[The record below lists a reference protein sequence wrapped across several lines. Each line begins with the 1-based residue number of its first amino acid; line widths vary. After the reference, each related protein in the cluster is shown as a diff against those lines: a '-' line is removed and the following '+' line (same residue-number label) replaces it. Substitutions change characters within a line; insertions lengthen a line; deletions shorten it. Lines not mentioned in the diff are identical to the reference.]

1 MEKEL
6 KGGIRNLRHDISAIR
21 DSLGSLSRKKE
32 GCYRAKEDFSRKI
45 GELIAR
51 IKELRS
57 KRDSITK
64 QVKEKK
70 EDRDRL
76 NAAAKAGS
84 ESLKRLVSEKQDMMK
99 KLHIRVSP
107 SDIAKELERLEFRLE
122 TEGYTFEREKY
133 EMKKINVLKSQLSSS
148 KEVSGIFKAIGA
160 KRGDVGESRS
170 HANKIHSEIKS
181 MSSEGQKLHEEIL
194 KLSGE
199 IDSLRPKRDD
209 TAKKWIEL
217 KDEIRKLNL
226 QFREKLGAWEHA
238 KAEMDRSDMQK
249 IKSKE
254 AEAEEKIRKGGKLT
268 TEDLLAFQDF
278 VKR

>member
-122 TEGYTFEREKY
+122 TEGYTFEREKS

-148 KEVSGIFKAIGA
+148 KEVGGILKAIGA
-160 KRGDVGESRS
+160 KRGNVGESRS

>member
-6 KGGIRNLRHDISAIR
+6 KRGIRNLKHDISTIR

-32 GCYRAKEDFSRKI
+32 GCYRAKEELSGKI
-45 GELIAR
+45 GEIIAR
-51 IKELRS
+51 IRELKS
-57 KRDSITK
+57 KRDSMTK

-70 EDRDRL
+70 EERDKL
-76 NAAAKAGS
+76 NAAAKS
-84 ESLKRLVSEKQDMMK
+84 ESDSLRKLVSEKQDMMK

-122 TEGYTFEREKY
+122 TEGYTFEREKS
-133 EMKKINVLKSQLSSS
+133 EMKKINMLKSQLNNS
-148 KEVSGIFKAIGA
+148 KEVIGILNAIGA
-160 KRGDVGESRS
+160 KRGNVRESRS

-181 MSSEGQKLHEEIL
+181 MSSESQKLHEEIL

-199 IDSLRPKRDD
+199 IDGLMPKRDD
-209 TAKKWIEL
+209 TVKKWLEI

-226 QFREKLGAWEHA
+226 QFREKLKAWEYT
-238 KAEMDRSDMQK
+238 KAEMDRSEMQK

-278 VKR
+278 VRR